1 MIGRGC
7 KIKSLWE
14 LMQKWT
20 KEVIFYLI
28 CKYKDLPALMIII
41 PLTWLETNCCISN
54 IVIIILKFIG
64 DFTN

>member
-1 MIGRGC
+1 
-7 KIKSLWE
+7 
-14 LMQKWT
+14 MQKCV

-28 CKYKDLPALMIII
+28 CKYKDLPAMGIII
-41 PLTWLETNCCISN
+41 NINKLLYISN